1 MSILNMENTRVFVDY
16 HPNIESEEYSDAPIT
31 QLDSISDNGGMNSQI
46 SEKYQEL
53 SVATK
58 VKSKRLT
65 RHYHWKTKNQ
75 SFLDLYKDLKT
86 LGIKNNKFF
95 LALYDT
101 TLEDFDPFQ
110 AVVPLEM
117 QARIVRE
124 IIINPWYYLR
134 EIARIP
140 VDGKPI

>member
-31 QLDSISDNGGMNSQI
+31 QLDSVNDNGGMNSQI

-65 RHYHWKTKNQ
+65 RH
-75 SFLDLYKDLKT
+75 
-86 LGIKNNKFF
+86 
-95 LALYDT
+95 
-101 TLEDFDPFQ
+101 
-110 AVVPLEM
+110 
-117 QARIVRE
+117 
-124 IIINPWYYLR
+124 
-134 EIARIP
+134 
-140 VDGKPI
+140 